1 MSIWLIIFSDALSDI
16 EVVIYAYATEVEP
29 GAMDEE
35 RIGAHCRGRKAMVH
49 HLVHPNRKLLTVR
62 CPLER
67 GS

>member
-1 MSIWLIIFSDALSDI
+1 MSSWLIIFSDVFSDI

-35 RIGAHCRGRKAMVH
+35 RINAHCRGRKAMVH
-49 HLVHPNRKLLTVR
+49 HLVHPNRKLLSVR

>member
-1 MSIWLIIFSDALSDI
+1 LSIWLIIFSDALSDI
-16 EVVIYAYATEVEP
+16 GVVIYAYATEVEP

-35 RIGAHCRGRKAMVH
+35 RINAHCRGRKAMVH

>member
-1 MSIWLIIFSDALSDI
+1 LSGWLIIFSDALSDI

-29 GAMDEE
+29 GAMNEE
-35 RIGAHCRGRKAMVH
+35 RIGAHDRGRKVMVH

-62 CPLER
+62 CALER

>member
-1 MSIWLIIFSDALSDI
+1 MSGWLIIFSGALSDI
-16 EVVIYAYATEVEP
+16 EVVIYAYVTEVEP

-62 CPLER
+62 CPLET